1 MGNKVSAPEDPNAP
15 IPDANSSLP
24 AGDVNIKFVAMCQ
37 GKQVGL
43 RVGRQY
49 PRCHDPYR
57 CNGGGV
63 QGEYGVGNAIQVC
76 DPAHAMT
83 LVYCRSAPH
92 ASKLLDRANPSRCI
106 NIAWWKFKQGTT
118 CVMYDAYPTGPAYGM
133 RFRINQ
139 GGTISAE
146 EKPNLVLG
154 LKRVDHGAEDVL
166 QLVQLGS
173 HLALQL
179 DLSMFAAPP
188 EHAPVPVVVQGT
200 PVGGAAASS
209 SAAASMPPLQ
219 EACEMFKRELGVSGS
234 SLTEV
239 VDAACE
245 MLGIAD
251 TKGAN
256 LMQKAEKCWVCIK
269 GPLPVA

>member
-1 MGNKVSAPEDPNAP
+1 MGNKVSAPEDHNAP

-24 AGDVNIKFVAMCQ
+24 AGDVNIKFVATCQ

-146 EKPNLVLG
+146 EKPNLVL
-154 LKRVDHGAEDVL
+154 
-166 QLVQLGS
+166 
-173 HLALQL
+173 

-188 EHAPVPVVVQGT
+188 EHAPVPMGVQTTPVAPPVPVVVQGT

-269 GPLPVA
+269 GPLPR